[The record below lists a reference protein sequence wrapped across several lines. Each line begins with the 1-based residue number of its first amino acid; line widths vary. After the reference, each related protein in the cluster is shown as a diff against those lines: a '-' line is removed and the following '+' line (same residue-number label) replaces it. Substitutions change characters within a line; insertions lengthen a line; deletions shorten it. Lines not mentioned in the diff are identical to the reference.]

1 MNNVKRIFVEKLP
14 GFDVEAQELLQD
26 LKESLHIQGLE
37 SLRILNRYDIS
48 GLSDEELKDTVF
60 TIFSEKTVDKVYYE
74 EVEAGLKRKSIR
86 DRIPAWAV

>member
-26 LKESLHIQGLE
+26 LKESLHIKGLE

-74 EVEAGLKRKSIR
+74 EVEA
-86 DRIPAWAV
+86 A